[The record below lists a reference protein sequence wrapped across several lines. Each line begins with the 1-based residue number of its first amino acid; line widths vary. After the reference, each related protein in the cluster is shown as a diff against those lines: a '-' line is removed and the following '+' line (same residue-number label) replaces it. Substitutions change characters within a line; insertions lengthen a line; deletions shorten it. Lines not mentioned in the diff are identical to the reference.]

1 MQKISIPRAFLED
14 NYDMDLVM
22 KNGLHLQVQPEG
34 HDLDTDIDDMFL
46 YRYQVGPDL
55 CTRKIRSMQ
64 FLMKTGLFIGLLWY
78 GISLLA

>member
-1 MQKISIPRAFLED
+1 MQPLQKISIPRAFLED

-55 CTRKIRSMQ
+55 
-64 FLMKTGLFIGLLWY
+64 
-78 GISLLA
+78 